1 MKIPAIAAL
10 LVSLL
15 ALPGCSNAIRSA
27 GIEATDMSP
36 IQVGAS
42 RGSVEAVLGAP
53 ISSEKTDAGTI
64 DTYKFS
70 TGGAG
75 GGDGPWRVSNNW
87 DGTPASSFWSLLSKR
102 S

>member
-15 ALPGCSNAIRSA
+15 AFPACSNAIRSA

-75 GGDGPWRVSNNW
+75 GGDGP
-87 DGTPASSFWSLLSKR
+87 ASSFWSLLSKR